1 MSIKDKEQP
10 KIKVFDE
17 KLLRRED
24 KIKSEVFSAEL
35 VKLDDINIINDAKL
49 ERGIHLMRIPSDN
62 ENASIYFY
70 ALGGYTLDKELENKV
85 FRAGYM
91 RSDNKIMQFNLYLMP
106 IVSSS
111 GNPIAIETPKIEGV
125 EYSAFILPEDYMQFK
140 EIDIEAISKN
150 GIMLKYMISAE
161 PK

>member
-70 ALGGYTLDKELENKV
+70 ALGDILWIKNLKIKCSGLD
-85 FRAGYM
+85 
-91 RSDNKIMQFNLYLMP
+91 I
-106 IVSSS
+106 
-111 GNPIAIETPKIEGV
+111 
-125 EYSAFILPEDYMQFK
+125 
-140 EIDIEAISKN
+140 
-150 GIMLKYMISAE
+150 
-161 PK
+161 